1 MRISRLGIGIAVGAA
16 VILGAGSALAA
27 GGWTIVTAPP
37 TGQNG
42 VLYSV
47 TSTSDTDAWAVGHS
61 GAAPNGLR
69 AQPVIDHWNGTAWSQ
84 VTAPATGYSTS
95 WPAAVSAS
103 DTSDAWI
110 VGWSEP
116 QRYSFV
122 PMAMHWNGTAWSVVS
137 FNATIGA
144 IVSGVTDIS
153 PADAYAITSTPTS
166 GTIGYGQDQ
175 LTHWNGTSWN
185 KVNIPVPAHDI
196 TTTLYAI
203 SADGPDD
210 VWIPASALVTVSS
223 TSAATEYYAL
233 HWNGSSWSMV
243 PMPAQPAGIY
253 DQFSSVTAI
262 SPSNVWAVGAVDNET
277 TGSVVSTALIE
288 HWNGTA
294 WSVVPSPATSTG
306 TELTGVTYN
315 SATDVWAVGTDSSR
329 TTLTLNW
336 NGSAWS
342 VVSSPSAGV
351 ATGLAGVAT
360 TPGASIVQ
368 AVGTT
373 FTNSSFT
380 ATNPFAMHN
389 P

>member
-1 MRISRLGIGIAVGAA
+1 MRISTFGIGIIVGTA
-16 VILGAGSALAA
+16 VIFGAGSALAA

-37 TGQNG
+37 IGQNG

-61 GAAPNGLR
+61 NAQANGLL

-84 VTAPATGYSTS
+84 VTAPATGYSTN

-103 DTSDAWI
+103 STSDAWI

-122 PMAMHWNGTAWSVVS
+122 PMAMHWKGTAWSVVS
-137 FNATIGA
+137 FGGTIGA
-144 IVSGVTDIS
+144 NVSGVADIS
-153 PADAYAITSTPTS
+153 PTDAYAITSSATS

-175 LTHWNGTSWN
+175 LTHWNGTTWN
-185 KVNIPVPAHDI
+185 EINIPVPANDI

-203 SADGPDD
+203 SADGPND
-210 VWIPASALVTVSS
+210 VWIPERAMVTVSP
-223 TSAATEYYAL
+223 TSDDIKNYAL
-233 HWNGSSWSMV
+233 HWNGSSWSLV
-243 PMPAQPAGIY
+243 PMPSETAGIF

-262 SPSNVWAVGAVDNET
+262 SPSNVWVVGQVDNET
-277 TGSVVSTALIE
+277 TGNVVSTALIE

-294 WSVVPSPATSTG
+294 WSRVPSPATSTG
-306 TELTGVTYN
+306 TVLTGVTYS
-315 SATDVWAVGTDSSR
+315 SATDVWAVGTDSSG

-351 ATGLAGVAT
+351 DTGLAGVAT

-373 FTNSSFT
+373 FTNSAFT
-380 ATNPFAMHN
+380 TTNPFAMQY